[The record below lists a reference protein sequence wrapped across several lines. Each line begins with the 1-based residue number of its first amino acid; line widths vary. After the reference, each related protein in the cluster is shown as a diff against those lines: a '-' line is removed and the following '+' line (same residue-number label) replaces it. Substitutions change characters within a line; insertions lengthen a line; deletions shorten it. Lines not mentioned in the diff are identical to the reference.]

1 MSEADAS
8 LPVVEEVVVPPP
20 SVGEQLAAARL
31 TRGLK
36 VADVAQTLKLGVRQ
50 VEALE
55 SGNWQA
61 LPGPTFIRGFVRNY
75 ARLLGLDSAPLMV
88 GLDTVLEKPLA
99 TLMVP
104 PSPQGAMP
112 ETGSGI
118 SRRDRLVVITGGVLV
133 VLAALVYF
141 LVPGDL
147 SSLRENAQHLLNSL
161 ARQEA
166 SVVQSAEPS
175 EPAFPPGAT
184 PQQIMS
190 PQATSAAEE
199 AAPGEPAPVEPSAPA
214 PAAASTSTP
223 IAATPGSPVVAP
235 APAGGAQLRLVVNR
249 ESWVEVRDRD
259 NRLLFSQRL
268 PAGSEQALTG
278 TAPLSLAVGYAPGV
292 RLTWRDKAVDLA
304 PYTKGDVAR
313 LVLE

>member
-8 LPVVEEVVVPPP
+8 LPAVEEVAAPPP

-31 TRGLK
+31 AHDLTI
-36 VADVAQTLKLGVRQ
+36 ADVAQTLKLGMRQ

-75 ARLLGLDSAPLMV
+75 ARLLGLDAAPLMA

-112 ETGSGI
+112 ETGGGI
-118 SRRDRLVVITGGVLV
+118 SRRDRLVMISGGVLV
-133 VLAALVYF
+133 VLAALAYF

-147 SSLRENAQHLLNSL
+147 SSLRESAQRMLNSL

-166 SVVQSAEPS
+166 VQSAEPF

-184 PQQIMS
+184 SQQIMS
-190 PQATSAAEE
+190 PQEMPAAEE
-199 AAPGEPAPVEPSAPA
+199 AAPGEPAPVEPSSPA
-214 PAAASTSTP
+214 PAAISTSTP
-223 IAATPGSPVVAP
+223 IAAVPASLDIAPVP
-235 APAGGAQLRLVVNR
+235 SDGAQLRLVVDK

-278 TAPLSLAVGYAPGV
+278 IVPLSLVVGYAPGV
-292 RLTWRDKAVDLA
+292 RLTWQGKAVDLA
-304 PYTKGDVAR
+304 QHTKGDVAR